1 MADISITAAN
11 VLGSSTAT
19 RLSQYKAGEAITAG
33 QPVYLNSS
41 NQWIRLDIN
50 AAVTGNGV
58 SDTRGIAENSAPA
71 AGQPLT
77 VVVEDT
83 DFTVGGTLTNG
94 SALYGSTNP
103 GGITHDVP
111 ATGSYPVYIG
121 QAKSTTKAVIKFN
134 ASGVVI

>member
-11 VLGSSTAT
+11 VLGSTTAV
-19 RLSQYKAGEAITAG
+19 RLSQYKAGETITAG

-41 NQWIRLDIN
+41 SQWVKLDIN
-50 AAVTGNGV
+50 AAATGNGV
-58 SDTRGIAENSAPA
+58 SDTRGISENGGAS
-71 AGQPLT
+71 GQFIT
-77 VVVEDT
+77 VVTQDD

-94 SALYGSTNP
+94 SALYGSTTA

-111 ATGSYPVYIG
+111 ASGSYPVYIG

-134 ASGVVI
+134 ASGAVI

>member
-11 VLGSSTAT
+11 VLGSSTAV
-19 RLSQYKAGEAITAG
+19 RLTQYKAGETLTAG

-41 NQWIRLDIN
+41 SQWVKLDIN
-50 AAVTGNGV
+50 AAATGNGV
-58 SDTRGIAENSAPA
+58 SDVRGITENGA
-71 AGQPLT
+71 ASGQPVS
-77 VVVEDT
+77 VVTEDT

-94 SALYGSTNP
+94 SALYGSTTA

-111 ATGSYPVYIG
+111 ASGSYPVYIG
-121 QAKSTTKAVIKFN
+121 QAKSTTKAVVKFN